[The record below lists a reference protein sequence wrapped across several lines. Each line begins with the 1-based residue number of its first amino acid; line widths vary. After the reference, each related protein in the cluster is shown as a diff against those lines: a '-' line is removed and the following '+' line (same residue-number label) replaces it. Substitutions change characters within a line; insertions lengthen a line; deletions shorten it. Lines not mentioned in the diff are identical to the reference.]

1 MAISIDENVLLF
13 LAGAIFIP
21 IIIFMVKLVVDVGII
36 KSSVA
41 TMQRQIDKL
50 DSESESRISGRGV
63 RR

>member
-36 KSSVA
+36 KGNVA
-41 TMQRQIDKL
+41 LMQKQIERMDE
-50 DSESESRISGRGV
+50 DSRVNGRGV

>member
-21 IIIFMVKLVVDVGII
+21 IIIFMVKLVVDVGVI
-36 KSSVA
+36 KGTVV
-41 TMQRQIDKL
+41 TMQKQIERL
-50 DSESESRISGRGV
+50 DEDSKISGRGV

>member
-41 TMQRQIDKL
+41 SMQKQIDKL
-50 DSESESRISGRGV
+50 DSDSESRISGRGV

>member
-21 IIIFMVKLVVDVGII
+21 IIIFMVKLVVDVGVI
-36 KSSVA
+36 KGTVSL
-41 TMQRQIDKL
+41 MQKQIEKMQE
-50 DSESESRISGRGV
+50 DSRVDGRGV